1 MRGRMFLELNLLGGF
16 AAHFQNSDAA
26 PLRLNFRKGRA
37 LLAYLAMQPGYRA
50 RRGQL
55 ADLLWG
61 DRTDAV
67 ARHNLRQC
75 LLLLRRSFSAANTDV
90 LNVVDTDIHMD
101 ARSVSVDVLE
111 FQALAESKDVE
122 GLTRAAALYRGEF
135 LAGLVLNVEPFDEW
149 LQGERTRLE
158 SIAVGVFERLA
169 KLQSDSGDGSAAIA
183 AGERLVAC
191 DPLREDWQQLLIGIY
206 ARYRSPAVALAH
218 AKNLKTLLRREL
230 DVAPA
235 PETCALL
242 EKIRNASI
250 EALPIEEHK
259 VPALSALDRVDAP
272 EPGAVMATGTRP
284 DEIAERAGN
293 TDRPVESAITGS
305 IVEPEKPNPI
315 ITVRRSLPVRTI
327 LAASVAVFIGIVAI
341 SKAMIIITDPPA
353 PAQLTQILAV
363 SRSDRDPAEAS
374 WRSPL
379 SSSSAKI
386 DMSAIE
392 AKGLY
397 AVAVMPFAIE
407 ESNGEDDRILAERI
421 ARSLVEN
428 LSRSS
433 GLRVISWSTSRQY
446 GGRPI
451 DVVAIG
457 AELGTRYII
466 EGSIRRQKTRLRV
479 SVALVDARNRLQVW
493 SDLFERDLH
502 ESSTVQEEITRG
514 LARRLQVNVVE
525 VGAQSGYPA
534 GQHDPT
540 TGELIAKGW
549 AAFLKSAS
557 SGSAAAAKSF
567 FERALAGDPHNVSA
581 LTGLGAYHTRA
592 AGYQIDADRVT
603 HLKQAKR
610 LLTEAI
616 EKAPS
621 FCLPPFFLGR
631 IHKMHG
637 DYSGARELLAK
648 ALALNPSFAAAYA
661 EIGQLIG
668 LLGNLEEGMDHIR
681 YAMRLSP
688 RDPAMT
694 IWQLYAGQ
702 LTLEQ
707 GKVQEA
713 IDWLERAVA
722 FSPKIAIYR
731 AFLAA
736 AYAENGNAAGAAA
749 QVAEVRKLAPWLT
762 AESIV
767 RRFAGR
773 PVGVL
778 KTQRL
783 ISAIRMAFEAKS

>member
-1 MRGRMFLELNLLGGF
+1 MYLELNLLGGF
-16 AAHFQNSDAA
+16 AARFQNSDAR
-26 PLRLNFRKGRA
+26 PLQLNSRKGRA

-50 RRGQL
+50 SREQL
-55 ADLLWG
+55 ANLLWG
-61 DRTDAV
+61 DRSDAE

-75 LLLLRRSFSAANTDV
+75 LLVLRRSLGTVHGEV
-90 LNVVDTDIHMD
+90 LNVLGED
-101 ARSVSVDVLE
+101 VSLNPKWINIDVSE
-111 FQALAESKDVE
+111 FQRLAESNDRE
-122 GLTRAAALYRGEF
+122 ALASAAALYRGEF
-135 LAGLVLNVEPFDEW
+135 LAGLFLNIEVFDEW
-149 LQGERTRLE
+149 LRDERKRLE
-158 SIAVGVFERLA
+158 STAVGVFERLA
-169 KLQSDSGDGSAAIA
+169 KLQSDAADGGAAIA
-183 AGERLVAC
+183 TSERLVAC
-191 DPLREDWQQLLIGIY
+191 DPLREDWQRLLIGLY
-206 ARYRSPAVALAH
+206 ARHRSPAAALAH
-218 AKNLKTLLRREL
+218 AKNLKTLLRSEL
-230 DVAPA
+230 DVGPA

-242 EKIRNASI
+242 EEIRNANI
-250 EALPIEEHK
+250 A
-259 VPALSALDRVDAP
+259 ALSTEERKAPAPLAPVRVSAP
-272 EPGAVMATGTRP
+272 EPDAAIATGTNGI
-284 DEIAERAGN
+284 EIADQVNSA
-293 TDRPVESAITGS
+293 DRPAELVIPDPIIAPVIA
-305 IVEPEKPNPI
+305 NPI
-315 ITVRRSLPVRTI
+315 ITARRSLPVRLI
-327 LAASVAVFIGIVAI
+327 LTAFAVIGVGIIAASTAMMTTRAPMTPTQHVEI
-341 SKAMIIITDPPA
+341 SADSKVNRVPA
-353 PAQLTQILAV
+353 GP
-363 SRSDRDPAEAS
+363 S

-379 SSSSAKI
+379 TSSAAKI

-392 AKGLY
+392 ANGLY
-397 AVAVMPFAIE
+397 ALAVMPFAVE
-407 ESNGEDDRILAERI
+407 ESNGDDDRILAVRI
-421 ARSLVEN
+421 ARNLVEN

-433 GLRVISWSTSRQY
+433 GVRVISWSTSKQY

-451 DVVAIG
+451 DVVAVG

-479 SVALVDARNRLQVW
+479 SVALIDARNRLQVW
-493 SDLFERDLH
+493 SDQFERDLK
-502 ESSTVQEEITRG
+502 ETSTVQEEIARG

-525 VGAQSGYPA
+525 VGAQSAYPA

-540 TGELIAKGW
+540 TGELVAKGW

-567 FERALAGDPHNVSA
+567 FELALARDPHNVSA

-637 DYSGARELLAK
+637 DYRAARELLAK
-648 ALALNPSFAAAYA
+648 AVVLNPSFAAAYA

-668 LLGNLEEGMDHIR
+668 LLGNLEEGMEHIH

-688 RDPAMT
+688 RDPAIT
-694 IWQLYAGQ
+694 IWHLYAGQ

-722 FSPKIAIYR
+722 GSPKIAIYR

-736 AYAENGNAAGAAA
+736 AYADGGNAAGAAA
-749 QVAEVRKLAPWLT
+749 QVAEVRKMAPWLT
-762 AESIV
+762 AESII

-773 PVGVL
+773 PAGVL

-783 ISAIRMAFEAKS
+783 ISAIRMAFDAKS